1 MKGGKDDRLK
11 PDRSSKYDNNHV
23 HGFFYHK
30 RHYCIVRIISHT
42 TF

>member
-23 HGFFYHK
+23 GFFLIIK
-30 RHYCIVRIISHT
+30 DIVVL
-42 TF
+42 